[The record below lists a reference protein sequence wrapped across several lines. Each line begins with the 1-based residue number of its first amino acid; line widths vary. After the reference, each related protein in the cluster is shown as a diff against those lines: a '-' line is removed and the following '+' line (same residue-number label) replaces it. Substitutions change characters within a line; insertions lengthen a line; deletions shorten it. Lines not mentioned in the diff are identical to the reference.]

1 MTAEPL
7 TQDAVRA
14 LIEEADPHVVDPS
27 SGWVCCDWCGETR
40 DQECESCEKA
50 WPCVTRRLAD
60 TLAAPIAEA
69 TPTHCPS
76 CDGYQTAVMDAGQRS
91 VGVCEGVAART
102 VETAEEWGVK
112 LPDGYVAHPF
122 HSLEDAEWMVSR
134 KGGEIQVRRVV
145 APTQWEPVTF
155 TPEKQMLM
163 THPHDGHG
171 LNDTCVA
178 YSTLNPEKPDLSP
191 VRTRPADASNSGPQS
206 NTSEEPATD
215 RECGNDSHHGYGTGY
230 CGDCTKEAADGN

>member
-76 CDGYQTAVMDAGQRS
+76 CDGYQTAVMDDGQRS
-91 VGVCEGVAART
+91 VGVCEGVEARMVET
-102 VETAEEWGVK
+102 VEDWETIRAALARRAEMVTPGLDMSVIEEIRRAIPPT
-112 LPDGYVAHPF
+112 PD
-122 HSLEDAEWMVSR
+122 E
-134 KGGEIQVRRVV
+134 VRRL
-145 APTQWEPVTF
+145 AAKIIARERP
-155 TPEKQMLM
+155 LLDRLAA
-163 THPHDGHG
+163 HDG
-171 LNDTCVA
+171 T
-178 YSTLNPEKPDLSP
+178 
-191 VRTRPADASNSGPQS
+191 
-206 NTSEEPATD
+206 EEDD
-215 RECGNDSHHGYGTGY
+215 RG
-230 CGDCTKEAADGN
+230 